1 MEAGQQRCGG
11 GRQHGGGACNQI
23 AQGTDLRT
31 AAVGNWWQQVKSNQ
45 LRAAEAARQRVNF
58 ILLPGAA
65 PEKGKFS
72 AFVILR

>member
-1 MEAGQQRCGG
+1 M
-11 GRQHGGGACNQI
+11 
-23 AQGTDLRT
+23 RT

-65 PEKGKFS
+65 PEKRKFS